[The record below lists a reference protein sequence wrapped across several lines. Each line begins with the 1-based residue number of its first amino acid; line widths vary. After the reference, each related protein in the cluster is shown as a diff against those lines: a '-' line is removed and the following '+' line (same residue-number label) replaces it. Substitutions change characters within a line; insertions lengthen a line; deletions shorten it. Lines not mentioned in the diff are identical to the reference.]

1 MSKEHVVCP
10 ECGKKNNWVYD
21 DGHEHCYTTGCDH
34 HTSTATTT
42 VKKVEH
48 KVSTLKYYGVSKE
61 IPDRKLTQDT
71 VEKYGVKLTY
81 GTGGDIKSHQY
92 PYADRD
98 TGEVKFVKER
108 IVHNKSF
115 PSTGST
121 DNIGLFGEDKFSGK
135 GKYIT
140 VVEGE
145 LDACSAYQMMGSRW
159 PVVSV
164 RSSNMAVNDI
174 KNSLEFLE
182 GYDNVVLCLDN
193 DKAGQEAT
201 NKIVDLFSPN
211 KAKVCTLPLKD
222 ARDMLVANRGEDFT
236 KAWWN
241 AKPYSPAG
249 IISGKDTWSILKN
262 KEQRVSIPYPWTGLN
277 DLTYGFRTRE
287 LVTITSGSGMGKSQL
302 VRELESYLLDS
313 TDDNVAIM
321 ALEEGVDRSVEG
333 LMSIEANLP
342 VHLPNVREEIDDN
355 EYEQLWEKAVGSKN
369 IFFYD
374 HFGSTSEDNL
384 LSRIRYFAKALDCKW
399 IVLDHLSIV
408 VSDQEVSDERKAID
422 SIMTKLRQIVQ
433 ETGIGLFLVSHLKRP
448 QGKGHEEG
456 ASISLAELRGS
467 AAIGQLSDMVIG
479 LERNQQADDEKERNT
494 TTVRVLKNRFAGLT
508 GPATYLFYDRYTG
521 RMTEVDKQTEVTDNA
536 DF

>member
-222 ARDMLVANRGEDFT
+222 ASDMLVANRGEDFT